1 MITLSRALSAE
12 VLKTKRTLTL
22 GLAFLAPLAVA
33 FLEFVMHMQMG
44 ERAMKPGAEAWISLS
59 QHSLILWTLLM
70 LPLFVTLE
78 TGLLSA
84 LEHNNKTWKQLYALP
99 LPRWAIYAAKQF
111 VSMGLIGLSMIFLFA
126 MIVGIGLLLNR
137 FRPTLGFA
145 APIPWPT
152 IVQAYLLTYLASWL
166 IISLHLWVSAHW
178 PSFVVAMG
186 VGIVAT
192 VAGVLVIESDW
203 ARVYPWTL
211 PGLVAINFMEGD
223 AVTAELALG
232 IVGGIV
238 AALAAGW
245 EVTRHDVL

>member
-1 MITLSRALSAE
+1 M
-12 VLKTKRTLTL
+12 
-22 GLAFLAPLAVA
+22 
-33 FLEFVMHMQMG
+33 
-44 ERAMKPGAEAWISLS
+44 
-59 QHSLILWTLLM
+59 
-70 LPLFVTLE
+70 
-78 TGLLSA
+78 LSA

-99 LPRWAIYAAKQF
+99 LPRWAVYAAKQF
-111 VSMGLIGLSMIFLFA
+111 VSMGLIGLSMIFLLA

-152 IVQAYLLTYLASWL
+152 IIQAYLLTYLASWL

-178 PSFVVAMG
+178 PSFVAAMG

-211 PGLVAINFMEGD
+211 PG
-223 AVTAELALG
+223 
-232 IVGGIV
+232 
-238 AALAAGW
+238 W
-245 EVTRHDVL
+245 SP

>member
-1 MITLSRALSAE
+1 MNTFLRALSAE
-12 VLKTKRTLTL
+12 LLKIKRTLAFWLTL
-22 GLAFLAPLAVA
+22 LAPLPVA
-33 FLEFVMHMQMG
+33 LMLLMIFLQQG
-44 ERAMKPGAEAWISLS
+44 EQIGYRDNRWYSLS
-59 QHSLILWTLLM
+59 QNSLVIWGLLM

-84 LEHNNKTWKQLYALP
+84 LEHSNKTWKQLYALP

-111 VSMGLIGLSMIFLFA
+111 VSMGLIGLSMIFLLA

-178 PSFVVAMG
+178 PSFVAAMG

-211 PGLVAINFMEGD
+211 PGLVAINFMEGN
-223 AVTAELALG
+223 AVSAELAFG

>member
-44 ERAMKPGAEAWISLS
+44 ERAMQPGVEAWISLS

-99 LPRWAIYAAKQF
+99 LPRRMIYAAKQI
-111 VSMGLIGLSMIFLFA
+111 VGIGLIGLSMAVMVA
-126 MIVGIGLLLNR
+126 MIAGVGLLLSV
-137 FRPTLGFA
+137 FKPTLGFSD
-145 APIPWPT
+145 PIPWPR
-152 IVQAYLLTYLASWL
+152 IIQIYLLTYLASWL
-166 IISLHLWVSAHW
+166 IIALHLWVSTRW
-178 PSFVVAMG
+178 SSFVVAMG

-192 VAGVLVIESDW
+192 VAGVMVINTDW
-203 ARVYPWTL
+203 AKFYPWTL
-211 PGLVAINFMEGD
+211 PFMVSVGFVEGEAIG
-223 AVTAELALG
+223 AQLAIGTL
-232 IVGGIV
+232 GGIV
-238 AALAAGW
+238 IALVGGW
-245 EVTRHDVL
+245 EVTRRDVL

>member
-1 MITLSRALSAE
+1 MNGFLRALSAE
-12 VLKTKRTLTL
+12 LLKTKRTLAFWLTL
-22 GLAFLAPLAVA
+22 LAPLPIALMLLMI
-33 FLEFVMHMQMG
+33 FLQQG
-44 ERAMKPGAEAWISLS
+44 EQIGQRDNRWYSLT
-59 QHSLILWTLLM
+59 QNSLVVWGLLM

-84 LEHNNKTWKQLYALP
+84 LEHGNKTWKQLYALP
-99 LPRWAIYAAKQF
+99 LPRWTIYAAKQF
-111 VSMGLIGLSMIFLFA
+111 VGMGLIGLSMAFLLP
-126 MIVGIGLLLNR
+126 MVIGVGILLNR
-137 FRPTLGFA
+137 IRPTMGFA

-152 IVQAYLLTYLASWL
+152 ILQAYLFTYLASWL

-186 VGIVAT
+186 AGIVTT

-203 ARVYPWTL
+203 AGVYPWTL

-223 AVTAELALG
+223 AVVVELAFG

-238 AALAAGW
+238 AALAAGG

>member
-44 ERAMKPGAEAWISLS
+44 ERAMQPGAEAWISLS

-99 LPRWAIYAAKQF
+99 LPRWVVYAAKQIIG
-111 VSMGLIGLSMIFLFA
+111 MGLIGLSMAVMVA
-126 MIVGIGLLLNR
+126 MIVGVGLPLSV
-137 FRPTLGFA
+137 FKPTLGFSD
-145 APIPWPT
+145 PIPWPT
-152 IVQAYLLTYLASWL
+152 IIQTYLLTYLASWL

-245 EVTRHDVL
+245 EATRHDVL

>member
-1 MITLSRALSAE
+1 MNGFLCALSAE
-12 VLKTKRTLTL
+12 LLKVKRTLAFWLTL
-22 GLAFLAPLAVA
+22 LAPLPIALMLLMI
-33 FLEFVMHMQMG
+33 FLQQG
-44 ERAMKPGAEAWISLS
+44 EQIGQRDNRWYSLT
-59 QHSLILWTLLM
+59 QNSLVVWGILM

-84 LEHNNKTWKQLYALP
+84 LEHSNKTWKQLYALP
-99 LPRWAIYAAKQF
+99 LPRWTIYAAKQF
-111 VSMGLIGLSMIFLFA
+111 VGTGLIGLSMMFLLP
-126 MIVGIGLLLNR
+126 MVIGVGILLNR
-137 FRPTLGFA
+137 LRPAMGFA

-152 IVQAYLLTYLASWL
+152 ILQAYLFTYLASWL
-166 IISLHLWVSAHW
+166 IISLHLWVSVHW

-211 PGLVAINFMEGD
+211 PGLVAINFMKGD
-223 AVTAELALG
+223 AVAAELAFG

-238 AALAAGW
+238 VALAAGW